1 MLVHHYGSYV
11 WMDTF
16 EMVEPASSFLVV
28 VAVAVVV
35 ACALVVV
42 PVDMVPSE
50 PVVHQIVDAEW
61 RRFAD
66 LVVNLVE
73 AGREGGFAVEQ
84 SLEMHCPEP
93 ELVVDLVVGL
103 DPGPDP
109 DMRSLG
115 MLVAG
120 S

>member
-1 MLVHHYGSYV
+1 VLVHHYGSYV

-16 EMVEPASSFLVV
+16 EMVEPASSFLV
-28 VAVAVVV
+28 AVAVVV
-35 ACALVVV
+35 ACALVVGL
-42 PVDMVPSE
+42 VDMVPSE

-73 AGREGGFAVEQ
+73 ADREGGFAVEQ